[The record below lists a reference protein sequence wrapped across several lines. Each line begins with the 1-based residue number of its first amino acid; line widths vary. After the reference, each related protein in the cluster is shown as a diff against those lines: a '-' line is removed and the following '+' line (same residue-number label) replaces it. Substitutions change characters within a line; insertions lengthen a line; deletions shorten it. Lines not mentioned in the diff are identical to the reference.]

1 MTSFFHENAVWLLP
15 VLIFLA
21 RIVDVSIGTLRI
33 VFLSRGMRVLAPICG
48 FFEVLIWLLAIGQI
62 MQNLT
67 SWVNYAA
74 YAAGFATGNYVG
86 LWLESRLAMGLLSVW
101 VITTKDAED
110 LSEWLQ
116 KERFGITT
124 VAAHGVQG
132 LVRMIIIVIKR
143 RDLPQVMTI
152 LREHNPEAFVTVND
166 IRSVSGGVFPIER
179 TGVLSQLIRYR
190 HARKGK

>member
-1 MTSFFHENAVWLLP
+1 MSFFHENAVWLLP

-33 VFLSRGMRVLAPICG
+33 IFLSRGMRFLAPICG
-48 FFEVLIWLLAIGQI
+48 FFEVLVWLMAIGQI

-74 YAAGFATGNYVG
+74 YAGGFATGNYVG

-101 VITTKDAED
+101 VITTEDAAE

-116 KERFGITT
+116 RERFGITS
-124 VAAHGVQG
+124 VSAQGAQG

-143 RDLPQVMTI
+143 RDLPQVMTM
-152 LREHNPEAFVTVND
+152 LREHNPEAFVAVND
-166 IRSVSGGVFPIER
+166 IRSVRGGVFPTER
-179 TGVLSQLIRYR
+179 TGFLSQLIRYR
-190 HARKGK
+190 HAREGK